1 MVSLVMSTLWVVGLD
16 SGSSEGHCQSRS
28 KRVDPFEAVRGCK
41 DVESFNEFVRRY
53 LADHRLS
60 GEVARRTYWALF
72 YAWKA

>member
-1 MVSLVMSTLWVVGLD
+1 MLWVVELS
-16 SGSSEGHCQSRS
+16 SGSSEGQRQSRS
-28 KRVDPFEAVRGCK
+28 KRVDPFEAVRDCQ

-60 GEVARRTYWALF
+60 GDAARRTYWALF